1 MTNTAASVKAHEF
14 PAVKRSEYKA
24 ELRNTEKAQ
33 ALKNAQ
39 DNVVSYEKTVNEATD
54 VKRKLQ
60 ALHLSVAGQYGATS
74 VQSAISSIEEE
85 LRYQDR
91 YLKSAQQALA
101 RLTGDVPADD
111 EAEF

>member
-33 ALKNAQ
+33 QLKSAQ
-39 DNVVSYEKTVNEATD
+39 DNVVFYEKTVNEATD

-60 ALHLSVAGQYGATS
+60 ALHLSVVGEHGAGS

-91 YLKSAQQALA
+91 YLKNAQQALA